1 MQWRNRPKITRDI
14 PLDCECGQEAL
25 VPIDGS
31 KAVLSVKGMS
41 VVLDT
46 NSSWEKNTMPGKLQC
61 RKCGKIYER

>member
-1 MQWRNRPKITRDI
+1 M
-14 PLDCECGQEAL
+14 
-25 VPIDGS
+25 PIDGS